1 MAKPFEL
8 SVPQRRE
15 SLLGN
20 SPTLGSQLS
29 SNFSYESLHLFE
41 DCSSFKWGPDLTF
54 LLRNKVFGSSFE
66 MCPFGQTMV
75 TRKDWEGADLGQ
87 ELM

>member
-1 MAKPFEL
+1 MI
-8 SVPQRRE
+8 
-15 SLLGN
+15 
-20 SPTLGSQLS
+20 
-29 SNFSYESLHLFE
+29 SLHLFE

-75 TRKDWEGADLGQ
+75 TRKRTGTDVEIVTSLTLYLILQSKKDCIYQDKFHFTLDGPYSAGK
-87 ELM
+87 